1 MKKTCRE
8 IYTLLAKKV
17 IEQRRM
23 TALEK
28 VIFDKLTPYFL
39 KKEAK
44 NARLD
49 K

>member
-1 MKKTCRE
+1 MMKKKTCRE

-39 KKEAK
+39 KETK
-44 NARLD
+44 NGLD